1 MRGFGRRA
9 QKVASGAG
17 KLINESSEKGE
28 ISIILVVLSKG
39 RTKFTLLQ
47 QFMQITKYM

>member
-17 KLINESSEKGE
+17 MLINESGEKGE
-28 ISIILVVLSKG
+28 ISIILVVLSNCT
-39 RTKFTLLQ
+39 TKFTLLQ